1 MDLFGKGNILL
12 PRENMAK
19 EPLPDTAEGN
29 SEVIEASSPMVEEIR
44 LGRIQRT
51 RNTRIER
58 VSVYPWEGQNG
69 KPCFRLAL
77 ELDPTLDPSNRHRR
91 TVTVLGLELEI
102 EEKELPALAR
112 LSGRWL
118 NIHFL
123 FRDSEIQQENLLLE
137 IDGLKKEILK
147 LREKLS
153 STREQ
158 LQFAIDSQRER

>member
-12 PRENMAK
+12 PRNFVAK
-19 EPLPDTAEGN
+19 EPLPETAEGD
-29 SEVIEASSPMVEEIR
+29 SEVTEVSSPMVKEIKMGR
-44 LGRIQRT
+44 LQRT
-51 RNTRIER
+51 RKSRIER

-77 ELDPTLDPSNRHRR
+77 ELDPSLDPSNRHRR

-102 EEKELPALAR
+102 EEKELPVLAR

-123 FRDSEIQQENLLLE
+123 FRDSEVQEENYLLE
-137 IDGLKKEILK
+137 IDVLKKEILE
-147 LREKLS
+147 LRKKLS

-158 LQFAIDSQRER
+158 LQFAIDSQGEG

>member
-1 MDLFGKGNILL
+1 MGLFDKSNILL
-12 PRENMAK
+12 PREYKAR
-19 EPLPDTAEGN
+19 EPFPETAEGD
-29 SEVIEASSPMVEEIR
+29 SEVTEVSSPRVEEIK
-44 LGRIQRT
+44 LGRLQST
-51 RNTRIER
+51 RKSRVER

-77 ELDPTLDPSNRHRR
+77 ELDPSLDPSNRHRR

-102 EEKELPALAR
+102 EEKELPVLAR

-123 FRDSEIQQENLLLE
+123 FRDSEVQQENFLLE
-137 IDGLKKEILK
+137 IDGLKSEILK